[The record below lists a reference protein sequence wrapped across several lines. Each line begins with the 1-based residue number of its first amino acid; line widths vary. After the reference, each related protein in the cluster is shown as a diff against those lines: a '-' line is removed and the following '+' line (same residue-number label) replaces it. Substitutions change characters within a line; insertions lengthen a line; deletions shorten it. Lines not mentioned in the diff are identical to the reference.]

1 MTATVDFYFD
11 FSSPY
16 GYFAADRIEP
26 LAAKH
31 GRTVTWRP
39 VLLGAIFKV
48 SGGQPLPSIPL
59 KGPYSLRDIPRS
71 AAYYGLPYRQPTRFP
86 VATLSAVRAYYWA
99 EARDPARAVSLAKAI
114 LSGYF
119 QRDCDISDAKAIVAI
134 GEECGFEAAAMEAG
148 IADPEVKERVKRE
161 TDAAIARGV
170 FGSPYLIIDGEPFW
184 GMDRFDQAD
193 RWLETGG
200 W

>member
-1 MTATVDFYFD
+1 MAAPVDFYFD

-16 GYFAADRIEP
+16 GYFAADRVEA

-31 GRTVTWRP
+31 RRTVTWRP

-59 KGPYSLRDIPRS
+59 KGPYSLRDISRS

-86 VATLSAVRAYYWA
+86 VSTLSAVRAYYWA
-99 EARDPARAVSLAKAI
+99 EALDPVRAVALAKAI
-114 LSGYF
+114 LTGYF
-119 QRDCDISDAKAIVAI
+119 KLDRDISDAKTVIAI
-134 GEECGFEAAAMEAG
+134 GGEAGFDAVAMEAG
-148 IADPEVKERVKRE
+148 IADPRVKERVKQA
-161 TDAAIARGV
+161 TDAAIVRGV

-193 RWLETGG
+193 RWLQTGG

>member
-1 MTATVDFYFD
+1 MAAPVDFYFD

-16 GYFAADRIEP
+16 GYFAADRIEA

-59 KGPYSLRDIPRS
+59 KGTYSLRDIPRS
-71 AAYYGLPYRQPTRFP
+71 AAFYGLPYRQPTRFP
-86 VATLSAVRAYYWA
+86 VATLTAVRAYYWA
-99 EARDPARAVSLAKAI
+99 EALDPARAVALAKAV
-114 LSGYF
+114 LGGYF
-119 QRDCDISDAKAIVAI
+119 RQDRDISDAKTITAI
-134 GEECGFEAAAMEAG
+134 GAETGFDPVAMETGMAG
-148 IADPEVKERVKRE
+148 PEVKDRVRRE
-161 TDAAIARGV
+161 TDAAIVRGV

-193 RWLETGG
+193 RWLQTGG